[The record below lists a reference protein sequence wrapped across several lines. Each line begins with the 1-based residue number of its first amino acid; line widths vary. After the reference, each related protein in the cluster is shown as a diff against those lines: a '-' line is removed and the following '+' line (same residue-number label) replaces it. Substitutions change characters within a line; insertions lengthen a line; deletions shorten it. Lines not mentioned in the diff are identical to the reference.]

1 MRKGDN
7 TFASIDISKMRC

>member
-7 TFASIDISKMRC
+7 TFASIDISEMRC